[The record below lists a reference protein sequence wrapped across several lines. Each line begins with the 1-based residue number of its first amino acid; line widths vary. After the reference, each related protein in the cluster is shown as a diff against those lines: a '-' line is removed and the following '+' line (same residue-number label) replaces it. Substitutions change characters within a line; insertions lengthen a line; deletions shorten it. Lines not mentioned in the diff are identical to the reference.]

1 MTNERELS
9 LDDLAA
15 MVAAGFHDVQGQV
28 SGLRAEVGD
37 VRGEVAGLRA
47 EVGDVRGGVASLR
60 TEVEQRFDR
69 VERDLAEVKYLLT
82 DVVRR
87 DEFVDLK
94 QRVETVERHLGLRS

>member
-1 MTNERELS
+1 MTHDREFS

-15 MVAAGFHDVQGQV
+15 MVAAGFHDVQGQI
-28 SGLRAEVGD
+28 SGLRAEVRE
-37 VRGEVAGLRA
+37 VRGEV
-47 EVGDVRGGVASLR
+47 GGLR
-60 TEVEQRFDR
+60 TEVEQRFDGAERKFDR

-94 QRVETVERHLGLRS
+94 VRVETVERHLGLRS

>member
-37 VRGEVAGLRA
+37 VGGEVAGLRA
-47 EVGDVRGGVASLR
+47 
-60 TEVEQRFDR
+60 EVEQRFDR

-87 DEFVDLK
+87 GEFVDLR